1 MHHFAKINELIELD
15 EYSLRI
21 NVWISNYATFDSDKE
36 IQGKMMYMS
45 KSEAEQNQSYNFL
58 LDSAEDMKRT

>member
-1 MHHFAKINELIELD
+1 
-15 EYSLRI
+15 
-21 NVWISNYATFDSDKE
+21 VWISNYATFDSDKE

-58 LDSAEDMKRT
+58 LDSAEDMKRA